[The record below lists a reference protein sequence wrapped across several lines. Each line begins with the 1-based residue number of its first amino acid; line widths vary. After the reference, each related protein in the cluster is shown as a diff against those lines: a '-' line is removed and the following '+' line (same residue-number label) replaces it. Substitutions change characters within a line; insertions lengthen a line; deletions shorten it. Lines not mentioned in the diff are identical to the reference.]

1 MTKIMNIIENIHSVW
16 HVIGRNKVRSF
27 LTMLGIIIGV
37 MAVII
42 VMSVGAGAQSLI
54 LNQVKSMGSNL
65 IGVLPGKADEKGPP
79 ASAMG
84 IVITTLTA
92 DDIKAIVKDNPHIL
106 SGTGYVKGAETVSW
120 GDNKVD
126 TNFTGVSAQ
135 YTDVE
140 DAKVEQGRFFSEEEE
155 NSATRVVV
163 LGSTVAKDLF
173 QDQNPLGA
181 QIKIKKTTFNII
193 GVMKQR
199 GTAGMQNQDNQIF
212 VPMDTAQKLLL
223 GINYI
228 SFARLK
234 VDVAENVNSVMDE
247 ARAVLRERHK
257 IDKPE
262 NDDFNIR
269 SMAQGL
275 EAITQITNALK
286 MFLAAV
292 AGIALIVGGV
302 GIMNIMLAAVQE
314 RTREIG
320 LRKAVGAKNK
330 HIIIQFLVESV
341 MITVIGGMIGIILGI
356 FISYIVARIAQSMG
370 YSWDFAI
377 SIPSI
382 FLGCVVSVGVGL
394 VFGIVPARR
403 ASRLD
408 PIEALRYE

>member
-1 MTKIMNIIENIHSVW
+1 MNILESIHSVW

-37 MAVII
+37 MAVIV

-65 IGVLPGKADEKGPP
+65 IGILPGASDEKGPP

-84 IVITTLTA
+84 IVITTLTV
-92 DDIKAIVKDNPHIL
+92 DDIKAIVKDNSHVL
-106 SGTGYVKGAETVSW
+106 SGTGYVKGAETVAW
-120 GDNKVD
+120 RDNKVD
-126 TNFTGVSAQ
+126 TNFTGVNAQ
-135 YTDVE
+135 YIDVE
-140 DAKVEQGRFFSEEEE
+140 DAKVEQGRFFSEEEDS
-155 NSATRVVV
+155 SAARVAV

-193 GVMKQR
+193 GVMKRR

-212 VPMDTAQKLLL
+212 VPMETAQKLLL
-223 GINYI
+223 GINHV

-234 VDVAENVNSVMDE
+234 VDTADNVNPVMED
-247 ARAVLRERHK
+247 ARVVLRERHK
-257 IDKPE
+257 IDKPAD
-262 NDDFNIR
+262 DDFNIR

-286 MFLAAV
+286 MFLVAV

-330 HIIIQFLVESV
+330 HIITQFLVEST
-341 MITVIGGMIGIILGI
+341 MITAIGGIIGIILGI
-356 FISYIVARIAQSMG
+356 SISYIVARVAQSMG
-370 YSWDFAI
+370 YSWDFVV

-382 FLGCVVSVGVGL
+382 ILGCVVSVGVGL